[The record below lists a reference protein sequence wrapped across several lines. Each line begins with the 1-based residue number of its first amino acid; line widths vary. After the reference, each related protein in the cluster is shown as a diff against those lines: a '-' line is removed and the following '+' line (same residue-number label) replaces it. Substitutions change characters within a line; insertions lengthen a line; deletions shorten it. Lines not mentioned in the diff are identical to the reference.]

1 MNIGRFDELE
11 QRARE
16 CLNLQPDCGIVW
28 QLLGAA
34 QSALG
39 KDAVQALS
47 RAAQLSPNDAAAHNN
62 LGNAFA
68 RRGCLSDAVASYR
81 RALDLR
87 PDFAQCHNNLA
98 HALLDLGLFDEA
110 ATSSRC
116 TMALNPRDAEAHD
129 HLGSAM
135 RGLGKLDPA
144 LDSYRRAIA
153 IEPEFAEAHNNLG
166 NALLERGHTA
176 EALASYRRALKIN
189 PAFAE
194 AHNNLG
200 NAFRSV
206 GSLDEAVASYRQA
219 LHINPHFAEAH
230 CNLGIALRLQG
241 RAEQAKSS
249 CRKALEIDGRS
260 AAAIIALAES
270 SADMGEFEDA
280 QALLKRAIAAEPESP
295 EAWAGLAR
303 LRKMTDADGAWM
315 VQAQRIADKSLAPR
329 KEIVLRYAIGKF
341 FDDVGDFGQ
350 AFQHFQRANELT
362 KSFRTRHDRA
372 QLTRTVDLITR
383 TYDQKWLTGSR
394 LGAID
399 SARPVF
405 IVGMLRS
412 GTTLAEQILAAHPAV
427 FGAGELR
434 FWGAAFEAHR
444 AAGGALTS
452 EGLANLA
459 AEYLRLLRE
468 ISHDAPRVV
477 DKMPTNFAFL
487 GWIHAALP
495 NARIIHMRRDPL
507 DTCLSIYSQ
516 HFESTVSYAN
526 DLEDLAHYYSEYCRL
541 MHHWRLT
548 LPATVVL
555 DVPYE
560 GLVADQE
567 TWSRKMLQFVGM
579 PWDAGC
585 LDFHQAKR
593 PVITASKWQVRQK
606 ISSSSVG
613 RWRNYEKFLSPLL
626 PLRERGPWTDAS

>member
-1 MNIGRFDELE
+1 VSSLDLNQVAALMNAGRYGELE
-11 QRARE
+11 RRARE
-16 CLNLQPDCGIVW
+16 CLDLQPDRGIVW
-28 QLLGAA
+28 QILGTA
-34 QSALG
+34 QSAQG

-47 RAAQLSPNDAAAHNN
+47 RAAQLLPNDAAAHNN

-98 HALLDLGLFDEA
+98 HALLDLGRFDEA
-110 ATSSRC
+110 ATSARC
-116 TMALNPRDAEAHD
+116 TMAVNPRDAEAHD

-135 RGLGKLDPA
+135 RGLGKLDLA
-144 LDSYRRAIA
+144 LDNYRRAIA

-166 NALLERGHTA
+166 NALLELGHTA

-194 AHNNLG
+194 AHHNLG

-206 GSLDEAVASYRQA
+206 GNLEEAVASYGEA
-219 LHINPHFAEAH
+219 LRINPHFAEAY

-270 SADMGEFEDA
+270 SADAGEFKDA
-280 QALLKRAIAAEPESP
+280 EALLKRAIAAEPESP

-303 LRKMTDADGAWM
+303 LRKMTRADEAWM
-315 VQAQRIADKSLAPR
+315 VEAQRIADKGLAPQ

-350 AFQHFQRANELT
+350 AFLHFQRANELT
-362 KSFRTRHDRA
+362 KSCRTRHDRA

-383 TYDQKWLTGSR
+383 TYDQKWLSEPR
-394 LGAID
+394 FGAND
-399 SARPVF
+399 SARAVL

-412 GTTLAEQILAAHPAV
+412 GTTLAEQIVAAHPAV

-444 AAGGALTS
+444 AAGGAQTS

-459 AEYLRLLRE
+459 AQYLRLLRE
-468 ISHDAPRVV
+468 MSHDAPRVV

-495 NARIIHMRRDPL
+495 NARTSTCSVIRWIPAFQSIHSISNPRFRMPMILKIWRTTTPSIVASCIIG
-507 DTCLSIYSQ
+507 
-516 HFESTVSYAN
+516 
-526 DLEDLAHYYSEYCRL
+526 
-541 MHHWRLT
+541 
-548 LPATVVL
+548 
-555 DVPYE
+555 
-560 GLVADQE
+560 GLH
-567 TWSRKMLQFVGM
+567 
-579 PWDAGC
+579 C
-585 LDFHQAKR
+585 
-593 PVITASKWQVRQK
+593 
-606 ISSSSVG
+606 
-613 RWRNYEKFLSPLL
+613 PLL
-626 PLRERGPWTDAS
+626 LF